1 MKTKADILIVGNLL
15 CINDIRSMWGGVI
28 CHCPLR
34 LLEENFDT
42 SEAITIHGDVSVE
55 SFDAK
60 DKVVVVTNA
69 ISTKGGGYGS

>member
-1 MKTKADILIVGNLL
+1 MKTKADLLIVGNLL
-15 CINDIRSMWGGVI
+15 CINEIRRGKI

-34 LLEENFDT
+34 LLEEKFDT
-42 SEAITIHGDVSVE
+42 SEAVTIHGDVSVE

-69 ISTKGGGYGS
+69 ISTKGGGYGA

>member
-1 MKTKADILIVGNLL
+1 MKTKAEILIVGNLL
-15 CINDIRSMWGGVI
+15 CINEIRGGQI

-69 ISTKGGGYGS
+69 ISTKGGGYGA

>member
-1 MKTKADILIVGNLL
+1 MVTYCVSTKY
-15 CINDIRSMWGGVI
+15 GGGRI

-69 ISTKGGGYGS
+69 ISTKGGGYGA

>member
-15 CINDIRSMWGGVI
+15 CINEIRGGQLY
-28 CHCPLR
+28 HCPLR

-42 SEAITIHGDVSVE
+42 RDAITIHGDVSVE

-60 DKVVVVTNA
+60 GKVVVVTNA

>member
-1 MKTKADILIVGNLL
+1 MVTYCVPT
-15 CINDIRSMWGGVI
+15 RYGGGLY
-28 CHCPLR
+28 HCPLR

-42 SEAITIHGDVSVE
+42 RESVTIHGDVTVE

-69 ISTKGGGYGS
+69 ISTKGGRYGA

>member
-1 MKTKADILIVGNLL
+1 MKTKAYILIVGNLL
-15 CINDIRSMWGGVI
+15 CINDIRSMGGGI
-28 CHCPLR
+28 YHCPLR

-69 ISTKGGGYGS
+69 ISTKGGGYGA